1 MFSEITRK
9 LFPHKEQF
17 FDLLEKSASNLSDGI
32 HSLTNLAPLSPGAER
47 DVIVAE
53 LEELEHKGDR
63 VTHQIYTALGK
74 TFITPI
80 DAEDI
85 HALASGLDDVMDR
98 IEGISTRI
106 RLYKIPALPGSFLD
120 MISVLS
126 QAIQLLNEAIPKL
139 RSLQRAQKII
149 VERCGE
155 VHQLEDE
162 GDRIYHET
170 IADLFSGHPSHD
182 GLLENL
188 KLKEVIMGLERAT
201 DSCEQLANHIEHI
214 VLKYA

>member
-1 MFSEITRK
+1 MFTEIIRK

-17 FDLLEKSASNLSDGI
+17 FDLLDKSAVNLSDGI
-32 HSLTNLAPLSPGAER
+32 HSLETLARLEPGGER
-47 DVIVAE
+47 DAIVVK
-53 LEELEHKGDR
+53 LEELEHAGDR
-63 VTHQIYTALGK
+63 VTHQIYTELGR

-106 RLYKIPALPGSFLD
+106 RLYKIPALPSSFLD

-126 QAIQLLNEAIPKL
+126 KAIQVLNHIIPQL
-139 RSLQRAQKII
+139 RDMHRERKTI
-149 VERCGE
+149 VDGCRD
-155 VHQLEDE
+155 VHQMEDE

-170 IADLFSGHPSHD
+170 IAALFSVDAGHN
-182 GLLENL
+182 GLLESL
-188 KLKEVIMGLERAT
+188 KLKEVIMGLEWAT
-201 DSCEQLANHIEHI
+201 DSCERLANHIEHV

>member
-1 MFSEITRK
+1 MIGDITRK
-9 LFPHKEQF
+9 LFPHKELF
-17 FDLLEKSASNLSDGI
+17 FDLLEKSACNLSDGI
-32 HSLTNLAPLSPGAER
+32 QSLTSLAPLSPGGER
-47 DVIVAE
+47 DALVAK
-53 LEELEHKGDR
+53 LEELEHTGDR
-63 VTHQIYTALGK
+63 ITHQVYTELAK

-106 RLYKIPALPGSFLD
+106 RLYKIPALPSSFLD
-120 MISVLS
+120 MISILS
-126 QAIQLLNEAIPKL
+126 KAIQVLNNIIPQL
-139 RSLQRAQKII
+139 RSLHRARKAIT
-149 VERCGE
+149 ECCRE

-170 IADLFSGHPSHD
+170 IAELFSGHD

-188 KLKEVIMGLERAT
+188 KLKEIIMGLEWAT
-201 DSCEQLANHIEHI
+201 DSCKRLANHIEHV

>member
-1 MFSEITRK
+1 MIGDITRK

-17 FDLLEKSASNLSDGI
+17 FNLLEESASNLSDGVR
-32 HSLTNLAPLSPGAER
+32 SLENLARLSPCGER
-47 DVIVAE
+47 DAIVAE

-63 VTHQIYTALGK
+63 VTRQIYAELGR

-106 RLYKIPALPGSFLD
+106 RLYRIPALPPSFLD

-126 QAIQLLNEAIPKL
+126 KAIQLLNEIIPQL
-139 RSLQRAQKII
+139 RSLHRARRTI
-149 VERCGE
+149 VERCRQ

-170 IADLFSGHPSHD
+170 IADLFSAHAGHD

-188 KLKEVIMGLERAT
+188 KLKEVITGLEWAT
-201 DSCEQLANHIEHI
+201 DSCERLANHIEHV